1 MTKQRKKLGSKAERI
16 AAQYLERHG
25 LKIIEFN
32 HRNKIGEIDLIA
44 QDGDIFVIV
53 EVKSKTGVGRG
64 SPEEM
69 VDQHKQRK
77 LIKTAQA
84 YFLEQE
90 IEDPDWRIDVV
101 AVEFNDLTPSYK
113 INWLKSA
120 VEDF

>member
-16 AAQYLERHG
+16 AARYLEGKG

-44 QDGDIFVIV
+44 KDGDIFVII
-53 EVKSKTGVGRG
+53 EVKAKTGIGRG

-69 VDQHKQRK
+69 VDIRKQRK
-77 LIKTAQA
+77 LIKTAEA
-84 YFLEQE
+84 YFMLNE
-90 IEDPDWRIDVV
+90 INAPDWRIDVV
-101 AVEFNDLTPSYK
+101 AVEFDLFGGYK
-113 INWLKSA
+113 INWFKNA